1 MMFNRILNF
10 LKVNSITY
18 GITVNDEAE
27 EVKKLLDVLI
37 PLIDTADEIIVLQDV
52 TKENATVTKL
62 LKSYGEKIIRITS
75 RLDGDF
81 SSFKNNLISQATKHY
96 LFQIDADEYPQK
108 KLIEN
113 LKFFLLKNFYCDCFI
128 VPRINVVKG
137 ITDSD
142 IKNWNWNVNEK
153 GYVNFPDYQNR
164 VFKLG
169 KNIRW
174 KNKIHEVLVNYKKV
188 KKLPSYNEDYCL
200 VHVKDIDRQRNQNAF
215 YDTL

>member
-1 MMFNRILNF
+1 MMLNRILNF
-10 LKVNSITY
+10 LKVNSISY

-27 EVKKLLDVLI
+27 EVKKLLDILI
-37 PLIDTADEIIVLQDV
+37 PLIDKNDEIIVMQDITKENPDV
-52 TKENATVTKL
+52 TKIL
-62 LKSYGEKIIRITS
+62 DSYGIKIVRITS
-75 RLDGDF
+75 RLNGDF
-81 SSFKNNLISQATKHY
+81 STFKNNLISHSTKRY

-113 LKFFLLKNFYCDCFI
+113 LKFFLLKNFNYDCFI
-128 VPRINVVKG
+128 VPRINIVKG

-142 IKNWNWNVNEK
+142 IRNWNWNVDEK

-164 VFKLG
+164 IFKLG

-174 KNKIHEVLVNYKKV
+174 QNKIHEVLINFKKV
-188 KKLPSYNEDYCL
+188 KKMPSYNEDYCL
-200 VHVKDIDRQRNQNAF
+200 VHIKSIDRQRNQNAF